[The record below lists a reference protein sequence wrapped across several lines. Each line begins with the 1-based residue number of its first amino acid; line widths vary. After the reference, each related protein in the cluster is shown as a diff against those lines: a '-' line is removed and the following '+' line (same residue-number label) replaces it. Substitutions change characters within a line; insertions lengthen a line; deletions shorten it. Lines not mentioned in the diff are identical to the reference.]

1 MDLGFI
7 APKETKIR
15 LALEPAYNALCSL
28 TLLSEDIGGVDDWVD
43 DMVARLSPDEVK
55 TNGLRVELVFLQL
68 GSETWPSFPALID
81 DLAGDDPEAV
91 HARIA
96 ARFAQMLA
104 KQLGDDVEIPDP
116 DDLFANRER
125 FLALC
130 QQLLR
135 VKGEGEDHGEWC
147 FNIVDLMQQP
157 PDVLQ
162 RDLVDHLRMMWDTYL
177 ADEWERNLPLLRE
190 SLAAFES
197 LDLSNLTT
205 SEAIRRII
213 GRDEPE
219 QWGNWRD
226 GLDEIIFIPSPHI
239 GPYVLLI
246 EQSETTARVVFGARI
261 PEGAT
266 VRSPALSRSDLTQRL
281 EALADD
287 TRLRILESVALEGEQ
302 GQKDIMDRFDLSK
315 SAVSRHL
322 RQLTANGYLIVRQQD
337 VSKYYRLNPSRI
349 DETLRMLKSFL
360 QLPGG

>member
-15 LALEPAYNALCSL
+15 FALEPAYNALCSL
-28 TLLSEDIGGVDDWVD
+28 TLLNEDLGGAADWVD

-55 TNGLRVELVFLQL
+55 TNGLRVELVFLQI
-68 GSETWPSFPALID
+68 GCNTWPSFPALID
-81 DLAGDDPEAV
+81 DLAAREPEALYEG
-91 HARIA
+91 IA
-96 ARFAQMLA
+96 VCFAEMLA
-104 KQLGDDVEIPDP
+104 KQIGDRVEIPDP
-116 DDLFANRER
+116 EDLFADRER

-135 VKGEGEDHGEWC
+135 VKGEGDDHSEWC
-147 FNIVDLMQQP
+147 LNIFDLMQQP
-157 PDVLQ
+157 PDRLQ
-162 RDLVDHLRMMWDTYL
+162 SDMVHHLRMMWDSYL

-197 LDLSNLTT
+197 LDLSNLTM

-246 EQSETTARVVFGARI
+246 KQSETTARVVFGARI

-287 TRLRILESVALEGEQ
+287 TRLRILELVALEGEQ
-302 GQKDIMDRFDLSK
+302 GAKDIMDRFDLSK
-315 SAVSRHL
+315 SAASRHL

-349 DETLRMLKSFL
+349 DETLRLLRAFL

>member
-1 MDLGFI
+1 MNLGFI
-7 APKETKIR
+7 APKETNIR
-15 LALEPAYNALCSL
+15 FALEPAYNALCSL
-28 TLLSEDIGGVDDWVD
+28 TLLGEDIGGTDDWVD
-43 DMVARLSPDEVK
+43 DTVARLSPDEVK
-55 TNGLRVELVFLQL
+55 ANGLRVELVFLQL
-68 GSETWPSFPALID
+68 GTQTWPSFPALID
-81 DLAGDDPEAV
+81 DLAGDDPA
-91 HARIA
+91 ALTDRIA
-96 ARFAQMLA
+96 THFAEMLA
-104 KQLGDDVEIPDP
+104 KNLGDRAEIPDP
-116 DDLFANRER
+116 DDLFADRDR

-130 QQLLR
+130 QQLSR
-135 VKGEGEDHGEWC
+135 IKGDGDDHSEWC
-147 FNIVDLMQQP
+147 LGIFDLMQQP
-157 PDVLQ
+157 PADL
-162 RDLVDHLRMMWDTYL
+162 RRELVDHLRMMWDTYL
-177 ADEWERNLPLLRE
+177 ADEWQRNLPLLRE

-213 GRDEPE
+213 GRDEPD

-239 GPYVLLI
+239 GPYVLLLKPP
-246 EQSETTARVVFGARI
+246 EATTALVVFGARI

-287 TRLRILESVALEGEQ
+287 TRLRILELVALEGEH

-349 DETLRMLKSFL
+349 DETLRMFKAFL
-360 QLPGG
+360 QLP